1 VRRRQANIR
10 TRRTGGERKRTRRL
24 VRLCC
29 IGVALAVSACGAGT
43 PARTTV
49 TGPAAPT
56 RVNIT
61 ALPIEPT
68 ALAFYAKERG
78 FFSREGIDARITVIN
93 DPQQAAA
100 AVLSGTA
107 AFSSFSVAGLAA
119 LKSHGAPVRLVAAG
133 ALYLP
138 TAPTTALV
146 SAKGKRFTRAS
157 DLVGKTIAIDAPNTP
172 AHIGLLRWLKRNGV
186 GAGDVRF
193 VEMPF
198 PQMLGPLSRGRVDA
212 AVLPEPVLTLAL
224 QRGATRIAPIFNA
237 VCARDCLGTVWI
249 ARRDVDPHL
258 AARFRNAIQAAAVW
272 ANHQENER
280 ASGAVLAKYTELD
293 PALIAKVTRT
303 RFATRLRPQLAQPWI
318 DLYAEFGV
326 IPSSFPAS
334 DLTK

>member
-1 VRRRQANIR
+1 MRRHID
-10 TRRTGGERKRTRRL
+10 GDSKRARRL

-29 IGVALAVSACGAGT
+29 IGVAFVMSACGD
-43 PARTTV
+43 
-49 TGPAAPT
+49 GPEDPT

-93 DPQQAAA
+93 DPQQAPA

-107 AFSSFSVAGLAA
+107 AFSSFSVSGLAA
-119 LKSHGAPVRLVAAG
+119 LKSRGAPVRLVAAG
-133 ALYLP
+133 ALYTP
-138 TAPTTALV
+138 KAPTTALV
-146 SAKGKRFTRAS
+146 SAKGKRFLRAG

-186 GAGDVRF
+186 DIGDVRF

-212 AVLPEPVLTLAL
+212 AVVPEPFLSLAL
-224 QRGATRIAPIFNA
+224 QRGAAPVAYILDA
-237 VCARDCLGTVWI
+237 VCARECLGTVWM
-249 ARRDVDPHL
+249 ARRDIDSNV
-258 AARFRNAIQAAAVW
+258 AARFRKAIQAAAVW
-272 ANHQENER
+272 ANQEQNER
-280 ASGAVLAKYTELD
+280 ASGAILARYSELD
-293 PALIAKVTRT
+293 PAVIAKMTRT
-303 RFATRLRPQLAQPWI
+303 RFATRLSPELAQPWI

-326 IPSSFPAS
+326 IPSSFPAT